1 MPAASVKYNQHGFP
15 KDQFK
20 QSALATRDTGMG
32 SEERSD
38 RRAQYA
44 RLQVAVPG
52 GQLIRLTTTRRHS
65 RRLRQTMINVPSC
78 RARLRNH
85 PAASTRSNPTTLRI
99 RQLYMVSQTS
109 QPIRCGIALQCYESG
124 QTSLTGKN
132 PCVCSS
138 DTYFAEVHVN
148 QQHFAGT
155 STPRWMHRCQR
166 PHWCLP
172 FPPVHSRLSPPL
184 PFNARWGC

>member
-1 MPAASVKYNQHGFP
+1 LIFKKKRLSWMGQWETTHQAEFSNPKTRGEPVPAASVKYNQHGFP

-78 RARLRNH
+78 RARPPQPPR
-85 PAASTRSNPTTLRI
+85 RI
-99 RQLYMVSQTS
+99 
-109 QPIRCGIALQCYESG
+109 
-124 QTSLTGKN
+124 
-132 PCVCSS
+132 
-138 DTYFAEVHVN
+138 DT
-148 QQHFAGT
+148 
-155 STPRWMHRCQR
+155 
-166 PHWCLP
+166 
-172 FPPVHSRLSPPL
+172 
-184 PFNARWGC
+184 